1 MEINFITAIE
11 SLACASKAKCHSK
24 TGEHTKF
31 YTFFSSKLPIC
42 YVKFRG
48 PTNSSYPSA
57 EAEAAGI
64 NLPNGAANSYHVS
77 WRRGVPGKLVKTG
90 TQTVRINDQL
100 ISRLGLKITQS
111 AEAEIS
117 CSQQQPSGRQQQQHG
132 VGIITQPLITILP
145 QAAQKEAIVQTP

>member
-1 MEINFITAIE
+1 MRIHFITVIDYSTWAFK
-11 SLACASKAKCHSK
+11 SHSI
-24 TGEHTKF
+24 TGEVKQTKF
-31 YTFFSSKLPIC
+31 QNFSSKLPIC

-48 PTNSSYPSA
+48 PTKSNYPSA

-77 WRRGVPGKLVKTG
+77 WRRGVPWKLVKTG

-111 AEAEIS
+111 AAEAEIS

-132 VGIITQPLITILP
+132 VGRITQPLITTLP
-145 QAAQKEAIVQTP
+145 QAAQNEAIVQTL